1 MASSDRQAE
10 LDRVHERI
18 RHCNDCGLCDNI
30 TNYVPGEG
38 PADADI
44 MLVGEAPG
52 AQEDKQGRP
61 FVGPSGNLL
70 TRLLRSI
77 GIDRKDV
84 FITSVVKCRPPG
96 NRGPTA
102 AELAACRQHL
112 DAQIAVIQPRVVI
125 TLGRFSAQTLID
137 KSFSI
142 TREHGIPRRIGG
154 ILYVPLYHPAAA
166 LHRQDLLPVL
176 EEDMQRLREILEA
189 ELASPRRKRVGT

>member
-18 RHCNDCGLCDNI
+18 RQCNDCGLCTNI

-38 PADADI
+38 PADAQI

-61 FVGPSGNLL
+61 FVGPSGSLL
-70 TRLLRSI
+70 TRLLHSI

-96 NRGPTA
+96 NRAPTA
-102 AELAACRQHL
+102 SELAACRQHL
-112 DAQIAVIQPRVVI
+112 DAQIAAIQPRVIV
-125 TLGRFSAQTLID
+125 TLGRFSAQSLID

-142 TREHGIPRRIGG
+142 TQQHGIPRRIGG

-166 LHRQDLLPVL
+166 LHRQDLLPAI
-176 EEDMQRLREILEA
+176 EQDMPRLREILEA
-189 ELASPRRKRVGT
+189 ELAPPRRQRAGT

>member
-1 MASSDRQAE
+1 LASSDRQAE
-10 LDRVHERI
+10 LNRVHERI
-18 RHCNDCGLCDNI
+18 RQCNDCGLCANI

-38 PADADI
+38 PADAEI

-52 AQEDKQGRP
+52 AQEDRQGRP
-61 FVGPSGNLL
+61 FVGPSGSLL

-77 GIDRKDV
+77 GIDRQDV

-96 NRGPTA
+96 NRAPTA
-102 AELAACRQHL
+102 PELGACRRHL
-112 DAQIAVIQPRVVI
+112 DAQIAVIQPRVII

-137 KSFSI
+137 KSLSI

-166 LHRQDLLPVL
+166 LHRQDLAPVL
-176 EEDMQRLREILEA
+176 EEDMRRLRRILEA
-189 ELASPRRKRVGT
+189 ELALPRRKRAGP

>member
-18 RHCNDCGLCDNI
+18 RQCNDCGLCTNI

-38 PADADI
+38 PADAQI

-61 FVGPSGNLL
+61 FVGPSGSLL
-70 TRLLRSI
+70 TRLLHSI

-96 NRGPTA
+96 NRAPTA
-102 AELAACRQHL
+102 SELAACRQHL
-112 DAQIAVIQPRVVI
+112 GIVAPGLGGVLVRVRNDIELQTGVPSESLKAPTQP
-125 TLGRFSAQTLID
+125 LFAHSDPAGPM
-137 KSFSI
+137 I
-142 TREHGIPRRIGG
+142 TRSSTISGG
-154 ILYVPLYHPAAA
+154 IL
-166 LHRQDLLPVL
+166 
-176 EEDMQRLREILEA
+176 M
-189 ELASPRRKRVGT
+189 K

>member
-1 MASSDRQAE
+1 LASSDRQAE

-18 RHCNDCGLCDNI
+18 RQCNDCGLCANV

-38 PADADI
+38 PADAEI

-61 FVGPSGNLL
+61 FVGPSGSLL
-70 TRLLRSI
+70 TRLLRAI
-77 GIDRKDV
+77 GIDRRDV

-102 AELAACRQHL
+102 AELAACRRHL
-112 DAQIAVIQPRVVI
+112 DAQIAVIQPRVIV

-137 KSFSI
+137 KSLSI
-142 TREHGIPRRIGG
+142 TREHGIARRIGG

-176 EEDMQRLREILEA
+176 EEDMRRLREILDA
-189 ELASPRRKRVGT
+189 ELAPPRRKRIGS